1 MQAIKFNHS
10 RECSSYTT
18 LFRPN
23 DMHSLSFQLNFPLRD
38 LRS

>member
-1 MQAIKFNHS
+1 MQATKFNHS
-10 RECSSYTT
+10 RECRSYNT

-23 DMHSLSFQLNFPLRD
+23 DMQSLSFQSNFPLRD